1 MLSFLNPFTK
11 YTQRF
16 QNDFFEIIQFDM
28 ERIFKHKLEKLGK
41 QREQYLIH
49 PNYIENNISTYF
61 HVSQMLDFI
70 FNFNYNET

>member
-16 QNDFFEIIQFDM
+16 QKAFFEVIQFDM
-28 ERIFKHKLEKLGK
+28 ERIFKHKLGKLGK
-41 QREQYLIH
+41 QRVQYLIH

-61 HVSQMLDFI
+61 HVSKMLDFI